1 MDPISRHPLPLLLQ
15 QNLTAQ
21 LLQARDVA
29 VLAVGSELYGDDAV
43 ALRIVELLEPHVGDG
58 KPIHTFIGATAPEN
72 CTGPIRRLNP
82 SHLIVI
88 DAADLGKSPGTTELL
103 DPERLTG
110 VTFCTHALPLN
121 VVIDY
126 ILNACPECKA
136 IVLGVQPQ
144 QLDFAQPLS
153 APVESAACGIAD
165 ALLKALYA

>member
-1 MDPISRHPLPLLLQ
+1 MDPISHLPLPLQ

-43 ALRIVELLEPHVGDG
+43 ALRVVELLEPYVGDG
-58 KPIHTFIGATAPEN
+58 KPIHTFVGAAAPEN

-88 DAADLGKSPGTTELL
+88 DAADLGKPAGTTELL
-103 DPERLTG
+103 DPEQLTG

-126 ILNACPECKA
+126 ILKACPDCKA
-136 IVLGVQPQ
+136 VVIGVQPL
-144 QLDFAQPLS
+144 QLEFEKPLS
-153 APVESAACGIAD
+153 PPVEAAARGLVNVLVKTLCGP
-165 ALLKALYA
+165 K

>member
-1 MDPISRHPLPLLLQ
+1 MDPISHLPLPLQ

-43 ALRIVELLEPHVGDG
+43 ALRVVELLEPYVGDG
-58 KPIHTFIGATAPEN
+58 KPIHTFVGAAAPEN
-72 CTGPIRRLNP
+72 CTGPIRQLNP

-88 DAADLGKSPGTTELL
+88 DAADLGKPPGTIVFL
-103 DPERLTG
+103 DPEQLTG

-126 ILNACPECKA
+126 VLKACPECKA

-144 QLDFAQPLS
+144 RLDFAEPLT
-153 APVESAACGIAD
+153 APVEAAACEIAD
-165 ALLKALYA
+165 ALVKTLCA